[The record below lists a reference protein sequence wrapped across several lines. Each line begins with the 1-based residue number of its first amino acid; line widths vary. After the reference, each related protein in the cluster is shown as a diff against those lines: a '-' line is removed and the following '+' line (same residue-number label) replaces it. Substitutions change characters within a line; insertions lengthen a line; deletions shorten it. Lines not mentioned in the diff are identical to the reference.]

1 MPERSA
7 PSGAFLLLKAF
18 VRLPWFL
25 LLLSS
30 ATLLGCASANTPVS
44 DAFSSLVV
52 QVFASAD
59 APVLGARLNPAYRY
73 LRVDAQGQSSA
84 LLVLGYIDPHPLGPI
99 EVWYSG
105 TGEVLKLQNGRIIAT
120 AGLAPDWRSVR
131 FVTAPPQWSAVPA
144 QGDSYQRVRDEMP
157 AHRYGIAERIVV
169 TPVPAGPPASVS
181 VTLPSAQA
189 RGANWFRED
198 AQGSSGEDALPSAW
212 FAWSNYQGQPDVV
225 YSQQCLSPT
234 FCLQLMR
241 WPLEGAAP

>member
-1 MPERSA
+1 MLTV
-7 PSGAFLLLKAF
+7 FN
-18 VRLPWFL
+18 RLRWFL

-30 ATLLGCASANTPVS
+30 ALLLGCASANTPVS
-44 DAFSSLVV
+44 QTLSSLLTHSLA
-52 QVFASAD
+52 ASD
-59 APVLGARLNPAYRY
+59 APVLGARLNPNYGY
-73 LRVDAQGQSSA
+73 LRVDAQGQPPA
-84 LLVLGYIDPHPLGPI
+84 LLVLGYIDPHLLGPI

-157 AHRYGIAERIVV
+157 AHRYGIAERVAV
-169 TPVPAGPPASVS
+169 TPVPAGPPAFVS

-189 RGANWFRED
+189 RAATWFRED
-198 AQGSSGEDALPSAW
+198 VQGSSGEDALPSAW